1 MAMNQLI
8 RTKMIDRFHLTISL
22 NKLYEIFILIYSFI
36 FVFTPMGSFPTLRT
50 ILFFTLILFYM
61 IVFYRNFTVR
71 IPIYISLIFLF
82 FLTYTL
88 YSFFIGFYEPEVLLE
103 LKSFLGL
110 YISGFILVYSF
121 KIISLKRFIKTIII
135 SHIFYIIVKI
145 FILIGLLYNYS
156 FAYKIINII
165 SDSLIEQILAYS
177 IPRINFANDLI
188 SPILILIIILLNFLR
203 IKFFKDLAS
212 ITILFLLIINIFIT
226 FNRFNLLMLIVGSVI
241 LFILYPKKNLKY
253 ILILLS
259 MVIFI
264 ILILFTSD
272 LISNDSILYNHIKLW
287 QIRIETEGS
296 ISNEEKFYQYILFI
310 DRIETSVLI
319 GNGMGSFLYD
329 YIRDSEIRY
338 GYEAFF
344 LVLVYQFGIIGMIFL
359 LISYYSIFLVYIK
372 YLRYKSVFFILI
384 LYTFLLLSSFINPM
398 ILNSTY
404 SIIYSFLAS
413 IFYYLKKGVIK
424 NER

>member
-1 MAMNQLI
+1 
-8 RTKMIDRFHLTISL
+8 
-22 NKLYEIFILIYSFI
+22 
-36 FVFTPMGSFPTLRT
+36 
-50 ILFFTLILFYM
+50 M

-82 FLTYTL
+82 FLTYTF

-135 SHIFYIIVKI
+135 SHIFYIIIKI
-145 FILIGLLYNYS
+145 FILFGLLYNYD

-165 SDSLIEQILAYS
+165 SDSLIEKISAYS

-188 SPILILIIILLNFLR
+188 SPVLILTIILLNSLR
-203 IKFFKDLAS
+203 IKVFKDLAS
-212 ITILFLLIINIFIT
+212 ITILFLLIINILIS
-226 FNRFNLLMLIVGSVI
+226 FNRFNFLMLIVGSVI

-259 MVIFI
+259 MMVIFI
-264 ILILFTSD
+264 ILILFASD
-272 LISNDSILYNHIKLW
+272 IISNDSFLYNTIKLW
-287 QIRIETEGS
+287 QIRIEMEGT
-296 ISNEEKFYQYILFI
+296 ISNEEKFYQYTIFT
-310 DRIETSVLI
+310 DRIKTSILI

-329 YIRDSEIRY
+329 YIRYPEIRY

-404 SIIYSFLAS
+404 SVIYSFLAS
-413 IFYYLKKGVIK
+413 IFYYLKK
-424 NER
+424 E